1 MANKGNKGLNNW
13 KVVVLSLIGAT
24 TFWFFNELN
33 KEYTTRLIYPL
44 EFNFQRDSVVVMRPL
59 PETINVDVTS
69 GGWNL
74 LRRTFILFN
83 PTPITI
89 ELFNPTLI
97 KFYTRATMMPI
108 VRDQLDELKVN
119 YLVTDTLFFDIEE
132 KQSRIIGLSIDS
144 ANTDLRD
151 NYRITSSIKLSQ
163 DSVEIIG
170 PKRIIDTLTSPLLVS
185 IDENR
190 IDDDFD
196 DQVEIK
202 LPRPD
207 VNISIPE
214 EISVSF
220 QVDRFDRI
228 SVQIPLEPINFP
240 EDSTA
245 YAAQQSIDI
254 QFTVQR
260 ANRRDEYDA
269 SDFGLTLDYNLFE
282 KSDSTVAPILIYA
295 PEEADEIDL
304 LPEKV
309 KIVVQGK

>member
-144 ANTDLRD
+144 ANTELRD
-151 NYRITSSIKLSQ
+151 NYRITSSIK
-163 DSVEIIG
+163 
-170 PKRIIDTLTSPLLVS
+170 PL
-185 IDENR
+185 D
-190 IDDDFD
+190 
-196 DQVEIK
+196 
-202 LPRPD
+202 
-207 VNISIPE
+207 
-214 EISVSF
+214 
-220 QVDRFDRI
+220 
-228 SVQIPLEPINFP
+228 
-240 EDSTA
+240 
-245 YAAQQSIDI
+245 AAI
-254 QFTVQR
+254 
-260 ANRRDEYDA
+260 
-269 SDFGLTLDYNLFE
+269 
-282 KSDSTVAPILIYA
+282 
-295 PEEADEIDL
+295 
-304 LPEKV
+304 
-309 KIVVQGK
+309 

>member
-1 MANKGNKGLNNW
+1 MAKKGSKGLKNW

-108 VRDQLDELKVN
+108 VTEQLDELKVN

-132 KQSRIIGLSIDS
+132 KESRIIRLEVDS
-144 ANTDLRD
+144 SNVRLRD
-151 NYRITSSIKLSQ
+151 GYRIVSSINLSQ

-170 PKRIIDTLTSPLLVS
+170 PKRIVDTLSSPLVVTV
-185 IDENR
+185 DENR

-196 DQVEIK
+196 DQVAVR

-220 QVDRFDRI
+220 EVDRFDRI
-228 SVQIPLEPINFP
+228 AVEVPFEAINFP
-240 EDSTA
+240 EDSSA
-245 YAAQQSIDI
+245 YPAQETMEI
-254 QFTVQR
+254 QFTVRR
-260 ANRRDEYDA
+260 AIRQDDYDA

-282 KSDSTVAPILIYA
+282 ETDSTVAPILIYF
-295 PEEADEIDL
+295 PEEAEEIDL
-304 LPEKV
+304 VPEMVKV
-309 KIVVQGK
+309 IIPEN